1 MDLHIVPGVNAKEVA
16 EAHSRDVY
24 LEKDHQCKCLTY
36 WIDEL
41 RGHIFFLIEA
51 PDKESVYEL
60 NNLSHGLVP
69 HKIIEV
75 HIGKIK
81 IKDCVDPLYTL

>member
-1 MDLHIVPGVNAKEVA
+1 MTSFPVKYLIHFFTMPIFMDLHIVPGVNAKEVA

-41 RGHIFFLIEA
+41 RGHIFF
-51 PDKESVYEL
+51 
-60 NNLSHGLVP
+60 
-69 HKIIEV
+69 
-75 HIGKIK
+75 
-81 IKDCVDPLYTL
+81 